1 MSDEIAQVIEF
12 PGAGEKAGFRLERVE
27 VLNWGTFDEHVWTLN
42 VRSDNTLVTGD
53 IGSGKST
60 LVDALTTL
68 LLPPQRQQYNKAAGA
83 ESRERTGRSYV
94 LGYYKKERGEGTA
107 ARPVALREPG
117 SYSVL
122 LGVFRN
128 ASLNEDVT
136 LAQVLWMPTVEGQ
149 PERLYVV
156 AEKALSIRTDFAN
169 FGTDIAALKKKL
181 KKQGFLTDDGYPPY
195 ATKFRQRFGLDEQA
209 LTLFH
214 QTVSMKS
221 IGSLTEF
228 VREHMLEAFPVE
240 KWTERLLAHF
250 DDLQQ
255 AHDAVLKASAQIAL
269 LNPLIERCDEYSR
282 VSSNAD
288 SLTAARRVSPVWYAT
303 KKVSLLL
310 EEIETLSSEV
320 GRLSSE
326 IVQVEE
332 AQQVDSQSR
341 DGLVSAIAAAGGDR
355 IAQMQTQID
364 GLVVERHRRE
374 SNAAEY
380 IALAGNLGLGSEL
393 TSASFEQNRAWAEK
407 ESGRI
412 EEEENRRQETTANER
427 VKLQQL
433 DDALEQVTIELESLA
448 GRRSNLPS
456 QLIELRAA
464 MARAL
469 GMDADSLPF
478 AGELLQV
485 DPSAAEWEGAIER
498 LLHGFGL
505 SMLVDDDDYE
515 RVSTW
520 AERTNLRER
529 LIYYRVRDARPS
541 YGQSPRSDSL
551 VYKLQVQPA
560 SPFHDWVRSQL
571 LQRFNLVCCATL
583 DEFRNEQNAI
593 TKAGQ
598 IKNRNERHEKDDRH
612 DIRDRRRYVLGWS
625 NEAKIAALEVEK
637 LELETSIENQK
648 LAVKSGSEQLKKLRE
663 RDWAVR
669 TLASVKQFGELDW
682 QSTKVQ
688 IDKLEQEKRE
698 LEESSDTL
706 KTLRG
711 QLAELERIQRER
723 GTKVKGLEKD
733 KHRIGV
739 RIDLA
744 KEDLETCKA
753 VSANIADADREALTE
768 MEPLRAKAIG
778 DGPLVLA
785 RVAEEQK
792 QLSTWIQERL
802 DEELKTKSSLAQS
815 IVTQM
820 QKYSNAY
827 RIETLDI
834 GTGIDA
840 IDEYRT
846 MRDRLVADDLP
857 RFEARFKKLLNE
869 NTIREIAAFQSE
881 LRGQREMI
889 IERIER
895 INKSLWAID
904 YNDDRY
910 IKLRADDADD
920 VEVRQF
926 RSDLRNCTE
935 GTLAGSDDAYTE
947 EKFLQVKLIISR
959 LRGRDGTAE
968 SDRKWATKVTDV
980 RNWFAFSA
988 EERWRS
994 DDSEHEF
1001 YPDAGGKSGGQK
1013 EKLAYTVLA
1022 ASLAYQFGLDLQQPK
1037 PRSFRFIMIDEAFG
1051 KGSDESAR
1059 YALTL
1064 FGKMGLQMLIV
1075 TPLQKIHVIEPYVL
1089 SVGFVHNEGGRLS
1102 KLQNLTIEE
1111 FRERRAAR
1119 GQ

>member
-1 MSDEIAQVIEF
+1 VSDEVAQVIEF
-12 PGAGEKAGFRLERVE
+12 PGASEKAGFRLERLE
-27 VLNWGTFDEHVWTLN
+27 VLNWGTFNEHVWTLN
-42 VRSDNTLVTGD
+42 VRSDNALVTGD

-83 ESRERTGRSYV
+83 ESRERSGRSYV
-94 LGYYKKERGEGTA
+94 LGYFKKERGEGTA
-107 ARPVALREPG
+107 ARSIGLREPG

-136 LAQVLWMPTVEGQ
+136 LAQVLWMPTQDGQ

-156 AEKALSIRTDFAN
+156 AEKSLSIRTDFAN
-169 FGTDIAALKKKL
+169 FGTEISALKKKL

-228 VREHMLEAFPVE
+228 VREHMLEAFPVD

-255 AHDAVLKASAQIAL
+255 AHDAVLKASDQIAR
-269 LNPLIERCDEYSR
+269 LNPLIEQCDEYSR
-282 VSSNAD
+282 VSANVD
-288 SLTAARRVSPVWYAT
+288 SLTRARRVSPIWYAT
-303 KKVSLLL
+303 KKVSLLHD
-310 EEIETLSSEV
+310 EIEMLSSEV
-320 GRLSSE
+320 GRLSSV
-326 IVQVEE
+326 IGQLEE
-332 AQQVDSQSR
+332 AQQVDQQSR
-341 DGLVSAIAAAGGDR
+341 DGLVTAIAAAGGDR

-364 GLVVERHRRE
+364 GLLVDLQRRE
-374 SNAAEY
+374 GNAAQY
-380 IALAGNLGLGSEL
+380 TTLVRNLGLGPEL
-393 TSASFEQNRAWAEK
+393 SSATFEQNRAWAEK
-407 ESGRI
+407 ETERI
-412 EEEENRRQETTANER
+412 EEEENRRQETTATER
-427 VKLQQL
+427 VKLQKL
-433 DDALEQVTIELESLA
+433 EDALEQVTIELGSLA

-456 QLIELRAA
+456 QLVDLRAA
-464 MARAL
+464 MTRAL
-469 GMDADSLPF
+469 GMDAESLPF
-478 AGELLQV
+478 AGELMQV
-485 DPSAAEWEGAIER
+485 DPAAAEWEGAIER
-498 LLHGFGL
+498 LLHSFGL
-505 SMLVDDDDYE
+505 SMLVHDDDYE
-515 RVSTW
+515 RVSAW
-520 AERTNLRER
+520 VERTNLRER
-529 LIYYRVRDARPS
+529 LIYYRVRDVRPS
-541 YGQSPRSDSL
+541 FGQSPRQDSL
-551 VYKLQVQPA
+551 VYKLQVQPT

-571 LQRFNLVCCATL
+571 SQRFNLVCCDTL
-583 DEFRNEQNAI
+583 DMFRSEQSAI

-625 NEAKIAALEVEK
+625 NEAKVAALEGEK
-637 LELETSIENQK
+637 ERLESSIDNQK
-648 LAVKSGSEQLKKLRE
+648 LVVKSGSDGLKRLRD
-663 RDWAVR
+663 RDIAVR
-669 TLASVKQFGELDW
+669 TLAGIKQFSELDW
-682 QSTKVQ
+682 QSTKAQ
-688 IDKLEQEKRE
+688 IDKLEQDKRE
-698 LEESSDTL
+698 LEDSSDTF

-711 QLAELERIQRER
+711 QLMELERTQRER
-723 GTKVKGLEKD
+723 ATELKALEKD
-733 KHRIGV
+733 RSRLGV
-739 RIDLA
+739 RIEAANKDL
-744 KEDLETCKA
+744 DTCTT
-753 VSANIADADREALTE
+753 VSANVADADREVFPE
-768 MEPLRAKAIG
+768 METLRARALG
-778 DGPLVLA
+778 HGPFVLVK
-785 RVAEEQK
+785 VAEEEK
-792 QLSTWIQERL
+792 LLAAWIQGRL
-802 DEELKTKSSLAQS
+802 DEENKAKNILVQS
-815 IVTQM
+815 IATQM
-820 QKYSNAY
+820 QKYVNAY
-827 RIETLDI
+827 RIETLDV
-834 GTGIDA
+834 GSGIEA
-840 IDEYRT
+840 IDEYRS

-857 RFEARFKKLLNE
+857 RFEAQFKKLLNE

-881 LRGQREMI
+881 LRGQRDTI
-889 IERIER
+889 IERIQR

-920 VEVRQF
+920 LEIRQF

-935 GTLAGSDDAYTE
+935 GTLAGSDDTYTE

-1051 KGSDESAR
+1051 KGSDDSAR

-1064 FGKMGLQMLIV
+1064 FAKMGLQMLIV

-1089 SVGFVHNEGGRLS
+1089 SVGFVHNEGGRIS

-1111 FRERRAAR
+1111 FHELRAAR